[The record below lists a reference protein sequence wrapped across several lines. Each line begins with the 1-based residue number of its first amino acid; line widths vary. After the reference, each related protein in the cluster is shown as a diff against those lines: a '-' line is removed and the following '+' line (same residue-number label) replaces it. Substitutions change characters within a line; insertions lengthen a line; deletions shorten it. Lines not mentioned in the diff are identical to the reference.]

1 MTDLARVADRL
12 AIQEALA
19 RYARGIDRRDWP
31 TLRSAYHPDAFIDQA
46 DYKGGLDGL
55 IAFIEPRHLLV
66 EQSMHLLTNCLVEF
80 DSDDGALVET
90 YYLAYLRGAGPDLG
104 EAGTIATRA
113 LGRYIDRFERRAG
126 DWRIARRVVVFEQ
139 LLAEPA
145 RVMAPFGPGW
155 AIARRDADDPLHRE
169 RAAVGLPRL

>member
-1 MTDLARVADRL
+1 MTDPARVADRL

-31 TLRSAYHPDAFIDQA
+31 TLRSAYHPDAVIDQA
-46 DYKGGLDGL
+46 DYKGGVDGL

-66 EQSMHLLTNCLVEF
+66 EQSMHMLTNCLIEF
-80 DSDDGALVET
+80 DSEDGALVET
-90 YYLAYLRGAGPDLG
+90 YYLAYLRGPRPDSA

-113 LGRYIDRFERRAG
+113 LGRYIDRFERRVG

-145 RVMAPFGPGW
+145 PAMAPFGPGW
-155 AIARRDADDPLHRE
+155 AVARRDTDDPLYRE
-169 RAAVGLPRL
+169 RTVVGLPRL